1 MQNSNVEEG
10 PFGALF
16 FFYYI
21 HLFSISSS
29 FPTFN
34 STLSTLLRSL
44 LRRSILET
52 HTSQNNPP

>member
-1 MQNSNVEEG
+1 MQNSNVEDRS
-10 PFGALF
+10 FGALF

-29 FPTFN
+29 FPTSN

-44 LRRSILET
+44 LRRSVLKA
-52 HTSQNNPP
+52 HKS